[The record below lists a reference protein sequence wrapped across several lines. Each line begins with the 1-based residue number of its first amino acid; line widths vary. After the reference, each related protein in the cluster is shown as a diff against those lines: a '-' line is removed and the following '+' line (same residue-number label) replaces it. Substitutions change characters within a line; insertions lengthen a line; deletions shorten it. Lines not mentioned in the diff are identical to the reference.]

1 MLKANLIF
9 TNKPIA
15 EYMEI
20 KNKISCCIVLKKTL
34 FMVLID
40 LTY

>member
-20 KNKISCCIVLKKTL
+20 KNKISCFEKDIVYG
-34 FMVLID
+34 FD
-40 LTY
+40 